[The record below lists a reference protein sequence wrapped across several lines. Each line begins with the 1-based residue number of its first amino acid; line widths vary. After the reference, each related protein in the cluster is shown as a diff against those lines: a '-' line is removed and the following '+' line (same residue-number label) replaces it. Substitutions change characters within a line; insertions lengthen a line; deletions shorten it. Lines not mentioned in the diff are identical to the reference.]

1 MHGSWGT
8 PDPMVN
14 MVVAVVPS
22 PFPEVSSVGGLP
34 PFLISPNEADQ
45 PGVRR
50 RSQRQPSMPS
60 STRCRILGC
69 TIRPPQR
76 ASSLL
81 WFLDRRHP
89 SIDPAVTSLGNTRFP
104 PRPHGYCFASVL
116 ITHATSGRR

>member
-1 MHGSWGT
+1 MGT
-8 PDPMVN
+8 LDPVVN
-14 MVVAVVPS
+14 MAVAIVPS

-50 RSQRQPSMPS
+50 RSQRQASMAS
-60 STRCRILGC
+60 STPCRILGC

-81 WFLDRRHP
+81 RFLDRRHP